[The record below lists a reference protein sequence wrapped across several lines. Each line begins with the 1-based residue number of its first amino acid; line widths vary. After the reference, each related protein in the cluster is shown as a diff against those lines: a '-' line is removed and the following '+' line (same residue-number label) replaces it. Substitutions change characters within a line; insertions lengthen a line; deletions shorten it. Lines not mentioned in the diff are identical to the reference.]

1 MLFGPRHLETLPT
14 EEENIKRR
22 RQHRKNTLSSV
33 HSALSQ
39 TDDTAITCPPPHEKT
54 WGLAPMSPT
63 TLDSFI
69 RGGILGHF
77 LPYECRTKKGQIIFQ
92 FLNRNPTERTFRD

>member
-1 MLFGPRHLETLPT
+1 MHVVWPRSPGHLKTLQT

-33 HSALSQ
+33 CSALSQ

-63 TLDSFI
+63 TLDTLI
-69 RGGILGHF
+69 RGDILGHF
-77 LPYECRTKKGQIIFQ
+77 LANESPAKKGQILFCFGIIGG
-92 FLNRNPTERTFRD
+92 